1 MIQNGH
7 APPSGVYERD
17 PSNPSIAASA
27 EVVQPSGVWK
37 EKPPVATNF
46 STTSTLLEFERAQAQ
61 NRTQQKRLA
70 TSDVL
75 EESTAKAES
84 SFQLY
89 KSNHPES
96 IVLPAKSHRSTDA
109 SGKTPGHTPGHNGFV
124 KAFSSKQ
131 TLMAKSTAEAE
142 AIATDIGFN
151 EVESESSKARDINLS
166 NSCSVVEQDNQACI
180 QIVTHGSPLS
190 ARSKHMRIR
199 FQSMKDS
206 LLSDRIR
213 FEWTK
218 SGMTT
223 SDIETKSI
231 FGHLFF
237 FLRARIQ
244 GYAPSDVGLSWVTG
258 K

>member
-1 MIQNGH
+1 MYEKDPSYPSHNTSKEDV
-7 APPSGVYERD
+7 PPSGVWE
-17 PSNPSIAASA
+17 
-27 EVVQPSGVWK
+27 EQPH
-37 EKPPVATNF
+37 VATNKF
-46 STTSTLLEFERAQAQ
+46 STTSKLLEFERAQAH

-89 KSNHPES
+89 KSKNPKS
-96 IVLPAKSHRSTDA
+96 IVLHDKTHRSTDA
-109 SGKTPGHTPGHNGFV
+109 SGKTPGQTLGHNGFV

-151 EVESESSKARDINLS
+151 EIESESSKAREINLS
-166 NSCSVVEQDNQACI
+166 NSCSIVEQDNQACI
-180 QIVTHGSPLS
+180 QLVTHGSPIS

-231 FGHLFF
+231 FGNLFF

-244 GYAPSDVGLSWVTG
+244 GYAPSDVDLPWMTG